1 MPQPVLQNTSCRG
14 KRQLILKY
22 SGIYNFVQSYLFL
35 YLAMMKHLY
44 YILMFTFLC
53 LGLTTISQEE
63 QPDSRN
69 TTGSPAG
76 IVVGSP
82 ASECS
87 FTAYTQCA
95 SYTATHRSLFNDENT
110 DCWTNEALCPNSLYT
125 HNHASPKFLK
135 MRILK
140 PAGQLEHL
148 LSSHLSAGESAQPFI
163 QSQCPPLFLRIL
175 HLCTAAYP
183 DLDFIGLIANHYRRC
198 TACTSFAFL
207 LSISSH

>member
-95 SYTATHRSLFNDENT
+95 SYTATHRSLFNV
-110 DCWTNEALCPNSLYT
+110 CWNSDRRFALDR
-125 HNHASPKFLK
+125 HV
-135 MRILK
+135 
-140 PAGQLEHL
+140 
-148 LSSHLSAGESAQPFI
+148 SSRSALSADCF
-163 QSQCPPLFLRIL
+163 
-175 HLCTAAYP
+175 P
-183 DLDFIGLIANHYRRC
+183 DVVYRSRHRMC
-198 TACTSFAFL
+198 STMSGRYL
-207 LSISSH
+207 

>member
-1 MPQPVLQNTSCRG
+1 MERDLPSDVKKWCQATGKPLQIPVTEGTVGHINAATSPSEYFLQR
-14 KRQLILKY
+14 KRQLILNTAE
-22 SGIYNFVQSYLFL
+22 YNFVQSYLFL

-53 LGLTTISQEE
+53 LGLTAISQEE

-95 SYTATHRSLFNDENT
+95 LYTATHRSLFNDENT

-148 LSSHLSAGESAQPFI
+148 LSSHLSAGERQLHSIPVLSAIPAD
-163 QSQCPPLFLRIL
+163 
-175 HLCTAAYP
+175 T
-183 DLDFIGLIANHYRRC
+183 
-198 TACTSFAFL
+198 
-207 LSISSH
+207 ISMHCCIS

>member
-1 MPQPVLQNTSCRG
+1 M
-14 KRQLILKY
+14 
-22 SGIYNFVQSYLFL
+22 FL

-53 LGLTTISQEE
+53 LGLTTISQRERAGT
-63 QPDSRN
+63 SRN

-148 LSSHLSAGESAQPFI
+148 LSSHLSAGEPTFHSI
-163 QSQCPPLFLRIL
+163 QIVLRYSCGYYIYALLHIL
-175 HLCTAAYP
+175 
-183 DLDFIGLIANHYRRC
+183 I
-198 TACTSFAFL
+198 
-207 LSISSH
+207 

>member
-53 LGLTTISQEE
+53 LGLTAISQEE

-95 SYTATHRSLFNDENT
+95 LYTATHRSLFNDENT

-125 HNHASPKFLK
+125 RLSEIPEDENSETSRATGASAFQPSVC
-135 MRILK
+135 RR
-140 PAGQLEHL
+140 ER
-148 LSSHLSAGESAQPFI
+148 QPFI
-163 QSQCPPLFLRIL
+163 QSQCSPLFLRIL
-175 HLCTAAYP
+175 YLCTAAYP

-198 TACTSFAFL
+198 IACTSFAFL

>member
-35 YLAMMKHLY
+35 YLTMMKHLY

-53 LGLTTISQEE
+53 LGLTAISQEE

-69 TTGSPAG
+69 TTMSPAG

-140 PAGQLEHL
+140 PAGATGA
-148 LSSHLSAGESAQPFI
+148 SAFQPSVCRRERQPFI

>member
-35 YLAMMKHLY
+35 YLTMMKHLY

-53 LGLTTISQEE
+53 LGLTAISQEE

-69 TTGSPAG
+69 TTMSPAG

-140 PAGQLEHL
+140 PAGQLEP
-148 LSSHLSAGESAQPFI
+148 SVCRRERQPFI

>member
-22 SGIYNFVQSYLFL
+22 SGIYNFGQSYLFL

-53 LGLTTISQEE
+53 LGLTAISQEE

-110 DCWTNEALCPNSLYT
+110 DCWTNEALWSIC
-125 HNHASPKFLK
+125 F
-135 MRILK
+135 
-140 PAGQLEHL
+140 PAICLPERAPTFH
-148 LSSHLSAGESAQPFI
+148 SIPMLSAIPVD
-163 QSQCPPLFLRIL
+163 
-175 HLCTAAYP
+175 T
-183 DLDFIGLIANHYRRC
+183 
-198 TACTSFAFL
+198 
-207 LSISSH
+207 ISMHCCIS

>member
-1 MPQPVLQNTSCRG
+1 
-14 KRQLILKY
+14 
-22 SGIYNFVQSYLFL
+22 
-35 YLAMMKHLY
+35 MMKHLY

-53 LGLTTISQEE
+53 LGLTAISQEE

-95 SYTATHRSLFNDENT
+95 LYTATHRSLFNDENT

-148 LSSHLSAGESAQPFI
+148 LSSHLSAGESANLSLNP
-163 QSQCPPLFLRIL
+163 SALRYSCGYYIYALLHIL
-175 HLCTAAYP
+175 
-183 DLDFIGLIANHYRRC
+183 I
-198 TACTSFAFL
+198 
-207 LSISSH
+207 

>member
-1 MPQPVLQNTSCRG
+1 
-14 KRQLILKY
+14 
-22 SGIYNFVQSYLFL
+22 
-35 YLAMMKHLY
+35 
-44 YILMFTFLC
+44 MFTFLW
-53 LGLTTISQEE
+53 LGLTAISQEE

-140 PAGQLEHL
+140 PAGGNWSICFPAICLPERAPTFH
-148 LSSHLSAGESAQPFI
+148 SIPMPSAIPAD
-163 QSQCPPLFLRIL
+163 
-175 HLCTAAYP
+175 T
-183 DLDFIGLIANHYRRC
+183 
-198 TACTSFAFL
+198 TSMHCC
-207 LSISSH
+207 IS

>member
-35 YLAMMKHLY
+35 YLTMMKHLY

-53 LGLTTISQEE
+53 LGLTAISQEE

-69 TTGSPAG
+69 TTMSPAG

-87 FTAYTQCA
+87 FT
-95 SYTATHRSLFNDENT
+95 
-110 DCWTNEALCPNSLYT
+110 LCPNSLYT

-148 LSSHLSAGESAQPFI
+148 LSSHLSAGESANLSFNP
-163 QSQCPPLFLRIL
+163 SALRYSCGYYIYALLHIL
-175 HLCTAAYP
+175 
-183 DLDFIGLIANHYRRC
+183 I
-198 TACTSFAFL
+198 
-207 LSISSH
+207 

>member
-140 PAGQLEHL
+140 PAGGNWSICFPAICLPERAPTFH
-148 LSSHLSAGESAQPFI
+148 SIPMLSAIPAD
-163 QSQCPPLFLRIL
+163 
-175 HLCTAAYP
+175 T
-183 DLDFIGLIANHYRRC
+183 
-198 TACTSFAFL
+198 
-207 LSISSH
+207 ISMHCCIS

>member
-87 FTAYTQCA
+87 FTAYTHI
-95 SYTATHRSLFNDENT
+95 TTPLR
-110 DCWTNEALCPNSLYT
+110 NSWRWEFWNQPGNWSICFPAICLPERAPTFHSIPVPSAIPADTTSMHCCISWFRLYRT
-125 HNHASPKFLK
+125 YC
-135 MRILK
+135 K
-140 PAGQLEHL
+140 PLPEVYCMYIFRF
-148 LSSHLSAGESAQPFI
+148 FI
-163 QSQCPPLFLRIL
+163 I
-175 HLCTAAYP
+175 H
-183 DLDFIGLIANHYRRC
+183 FITLI
-198 TACTSFAFL
+198 S
-207 LSISSH
+207 

>member
-87 FTAYTQCA
+87 FTAYTQYA

-148 LSSHLSAGESAQPFI
+148 LSSHLSAGESANLSFNPNA
-163 QSQCPPLFLRIL
+163 LRYSCGYYIYALLHIL
-175 HLCTAAYP
+175 
-183 DLDFIGLIANHYRRC
+183 I
-198 TACTSFAFL
+198 
-207 LSISSH
+207 

>member
-1 MPQPVLQNTSCRG
+1 
-14 KRQLILKY
+14 
-22 SGIYNFVQSYLFL
+22 
-35 YLAMMKHLY
+35 
-44 YILMFTFLC
+44 MFTFLC
-53 LGLTTISQEE
+53 LDLTTISQEE

-148 LSSHLSAGESAQPFI
+148 LSSHLSAGESANLSFNRGLPSI
-163 QSQCPPLFLRIL
+163 PGRPKKPITETPDARERSAVWPRPPSRE
-175 HLCTAAYP
+175 P
-183 DLDFIGLIANHYRRC
+183 NSG
-198 TACTSFAFL
+198 
-207 LSISSH
+207 

>member
-140 PAGQLEHL
+140 PAGQRDPRLPLLRDSAIASEYAWKFLQNAHMHDLPAIGDLRTLEQIRERRKNMKNGYGL
-148 LSSHLSAGESAQPFI
+148 LHSNLPQITNP
-163 QSQCPPLFLRIL
+163 
-175 HLCTAAYP
+175 
-183 DLDFIGLIANHYRRC
+183 
-198 TACTSFAFL
+198 
-207 LSISSH
+207 

>member
-1 MPQPVLQNTSCRG
+1 
-14 KRQLILKY
+14 
-22 SGIYNFVQSYLFL
+22 
-35 YLAMMKHLY
+35 MMKHLY

-53 LGLTTISQEE
+53 LGLTAISQEE

-110 DCWTNEALCPNSLYT
+110 DCWTNEALCPNSLYA

-140 PAGQLEHL
+140 PAGQLER
-148 LSSHLSAGESAQPFI
+148 QPFI
-163 QSQCPPLFLRIL
+163 QSQCSPLFLRIL
-175 HLCTAAYP
+175 YLCTAAYP

-198 TACTSFAFL
+198 IACTSFAFL

>member
-1 MPQPVLQNTSCRG
+1 
-14 KRQLILKY
+14 
-22 SGIYNFVQSYLFL
+22 
-35 YLAMMKHLY
+35 MMKHLY

-53 LGLTTISQEE
+53 LGLTAISQEE

-82 ASECS
+82 ASE
-87 FTAYTQCA
+87 
-95 SYTATHRSLFNDENT
+95 
-110 DCWTNEALCPNSLYT
+110 CPNSLYT

-148 LSSHLSAGESAQPFI
+148 LSSHLSAGESANLSFNPNA
-163 QSQCPPLFLRIL
+163 LRYSCGYYIYALLHIL
-175 HLCTAAYP
+175 
-183 DLDFIGLIANHYRRC
+183 I
-198 TACTSFAFL
+198 
-207 LSISSH
+207 

>member
-1 MPQPVLQNTSCRG
+1 
-14 KRQLILKY
+14 
-22 SGIYNFVQSYLFL
+22 
-35 YLAMMKHLY
+35 MMKHLY

-53 LGLTTISQEE
+53 LGLTAISQEE

-69 TTGSPAG
+69 TTMSPAG

-125 HNHASPKFLK
+125 HNHAYPKFLTH
-135 MRILK
+135 
-140 PAGQLEHL
+140 A
-148 LSSHLSAGESAQPFI
+148 
-163 QSQCPPLFLRIL
+163 
-175 HLCTAAYP
+175 
-183 DLDFIGLIANHYRRC
+183 
-198 TACTSFAFL
+198 
-207 LSISSH
+207 

>member
-35 YLAMMKHLY
+35 YFTMMKHLY

-53 LGLTTISQEE
+53 LGLTAISQEE

-69 TTGSPAG
+69 TTMSPAG

-135 MRILK
+135 NSETSR
-140 PAGQLEHL
+140 ATGA
-148 LSSHLSAGESAQPFI
+148 SAFQPSVCRRERQPFI